1 MEWTPGS
8 YLRIIPELRTSTLHE
23 VQSQIGVK
31 VLYYKEKYDLKV
43 VPDKSKF
50 RKVNTIQA
58 ICEVFKSDAVV
69 LELTEPLWMK
79 ELIRTILIGYT
90 WKVRSFIRRKSNYCF
105 TYAIENNDLNN
116 LVYGTANSHN
126 FLTHYIRI
134 ILRFFFSRIYTHAAF
149 GTFAAY
155 KNYAENEFLVQI
167 PHIYPSR
174 YSIQESTMTHS
185 FIPEFRDSPKLQKKN
200 QDQLTYLFVGV
211 LEKRKGIDLLIQA
224 WEILEGVGF
233 KGLLLIVGSGALET
247 KVSQW
252 CLEAPERRAYL
263 GFKTGE
269 SLDSIYETSDV
280 LLAPSQR
287 DGRWRE
293 QVGLPIIE
301 GLSFGLT
308 VITTSETGIAEGL
321 RENGHIVLDDGSTP
335 ISLAKGISVA
345 PKILLDRD
353 YVKSQVIG
361 RSNRERAFDWARS
374 SYSLKSEKNS

>member
-8 YLRIIPELRTSTLHE
+8 YLRIIPELRTSTLRE

-31 VLYYKEKYDLKV
+31 VLYYKEKYDLQIA
-43 VPDKSKF
+43 PEKSKF

-58 ICEVFKSDAVV
+58 MYEVFKSDAVV
-69 LELTEPLWMK
+69 LELTEPLWMR
-79 ELIRTILIGYT
+79 ELIRTILIGFT
-90 WKVRSFIRRKSNYCF
+90 WKGRSFIRRKSNYCF
-105 TYAIENNDLNN
+105 TYAIENNDLNT
-116 LVYGTANSHN
+116 LVYGTVYSHN
-126 FLTHYIRI
+126 FLIRYIRKYI
-134 ILRFFFSRIYTHAAF
+134 RFFISRIYTHAAF
-149 GTFAAY
+149 GTYAAY
-155 KNYAENEFLVQI
+155 KNYADNEFLVQI

-174 YSIQESTMTHS
+174 YSILESSTTGS
-185 FIPEFRDSPKLQKKN
+185 LNSEFGDLPTLRKGN
-200 QDQLTYLFVGV
+200 QAKLTYLFVGV

-224 WEILEGVGF
+224 WEILDGVGF
-233 KGLLLIVGSGALET
+233 KGRLLIVGSGALES

-287 DGRWRE
+287 EGRWRE
-293 QVGLPIIE
+293 QVGLPILE

-308 VITTSETGIAEGL
+308 VITTSETGIADGL
-321 RENGHIVLDDGSTP
+321 RENGHIVLDDGNNP

-345 PKILLDRD
+345 PNTLMSKD
-353 YVKSQVIG
+353 YVKAQVKGI
-361 RSNRERAFDWARS
+361 SNREKAFDWARS